1 MRKLRPNQS
10 VGEIYLTK
18 NESDHLDKYLLM
30 NHDKSS
36 NRSNDLNKQLS
47 SNKRSLKKLGYGI
60 KGKFSFSNL
69 RKI

>member
-1 MRKLRPNQS
+1 
-10 VGEIYLTK
+10 
-18 NESDHLDKYLLM
+18 M